1 MNKAQLKAQELVNNY
16 LRLEDDTVFYWEG
29 YFDVRMKD
37 EEVLPHAI
45 KCAIVT
51 VDEILDQY
59 WSHDPKKQFWI
70 SVKNELLNY
79 ER

>member
-1 MNKAQLKAQELVNNY
+1 MNKAKLKAKELINKY
-16 LRLEDDTVFYWEG
+16 LRLEDDTTFYWN
-29 YFDVRMKD
+29 YNDRRMLD
-37 EEVLPHAI
+37 EEVLDHAI
-45 KCAIVT
+45 KCAV
-51 VDEILDQY
+51 VNVEELLDQY